1 MDMNQSTIEQQRL
14 DQARLEANGMYSS
27 QFEKDACGMGFIVNI
42 KGKKSHDI
50 IDDGL
55 RILERLE
62 HRGGA
67 GADKDTGDGA
77 GILVQIPHEFFKR
90 ECEVLG
96 INLPAAGEYGVGMV
110 FAHKYESLR
119 NEQKRIFE
127 EVVREEGQVVL
138 GWREVPVDGTKVGQE
153 AAAIRPWMIQILIGK
168 GPDVTNNKEFERKLY
183 IIRKLAEKRIIPLSK
198 ELSSDFYIASL
209 SSKTIVYKGMLT
221 PGQLRDF
228 YLDLSDLDFT
238 SALAMVHSRFSTN
251 TFPSWAR
258 AHPNRFLVHN
268 GEINTIRGNVNWIN
282 AREGKAESPLFPDI
296 KKVFPVVDD
305 SGSDS
310 AMFDNTLEF
319 LHMTGRSLP
328 HAIMMM
334 IPEPWERNN
343 LMSKEKHD
351 FYEFNSFMMEPW
363 DGPAAMGFTDGTV
376 IGGVLDRNGLR
387 PARYYVTTDDR
398 VIMASEVGVVNENAE
413 NIRAK
418 GRLEPGKMLLIDTE
432 EQRIISDEE
441 IKQRVAT
448 ELPYDEWVKE
458 HVIHLSEITQADES
472 DIPKVEDL
480 FKNQQAFGYTQED
493 LVRMI
498 VPMAKDGKDPV
509 GAMGAD
515 APLAILSDKPQLLY
529 SYFKQMFAQVTNPPI
544 DSIREEMVT
553 STRVMLGNS
562 GNLTDPNKAG
572 TYALSMRTPILTNQE
587 LASIK
592 ALDCRRMK
600 SVTLPI
606 LFDPTKGAEGL
617 RDALNELCE
626 KAEEAAR
633 TEQNVLILS
642 DRGVD
647 ENHAPIPA
655 LLAVAAVHNH
665 LINKVLRT
673 EIGLILESGEPR
685 EVHHFCTLIGYG
697 VTAINPYLAL
707 ETVRDLQA
715 RKRLGDIT
723 PEQAEKNYIK
733 AAVGGIMKVMS
744 KMGISTVRSYHG
756 AQIFEALGL
765 NTNFIN
771 KFFVNTPTRIGGIGL
786 GGVAH
791 EALARYERAFKSDET
806 VLEPGGWYGPVKDGE
821 EHLFN
826 PKTIDLLQESL
837 INGDY
842 AKYKEYSKAIRNDYH
857 VTLRSLMELNYPVG
871 GGIPIEEVES
881 EESIVK
887 RFKAGAM
894 SYGAIS
900 KEAHEAIAIAM
911 NRLGSTSNSGEGGED
926 VARFKPLPNGD
937 SMNSEVKQIASGRF
951 GVTANYL
958 VHAKELQIKCA
969 QGAKPGEGG
978 QLPGKKVYPEIAK
991 ARHSTPGV
999 ELVSPPP
1006 HHDIYSIEDLAE
1018 LIYDLKCINKD
1029 ARISVKLTSEAGVGT
1044 IAAGVAKAKADN
1056 ILISGYDGG
1065 TGAAGRTS
1073 VKHAGVPW
1081 ELGLSE
1087 THQTLMLNRLRD
1099 RVQLEVDSKLM
1110 TGFDVAAA
1118 AMLGAELFG
1127 FGTLPL
1133 VAVGC
1138 KMARVCNLNTCPYG
1152 VATQDEKLRARFT
1165 GKPEYVENLMIF
1177 IARELREIMARLG
1190 IRSVAEL
1197 VGRIDLVRQKSQ
1209 DDNFK
1214 LSRVD
1219 LKRIL
1224 FRPYIDSSVGHMH
1237 TVDQD
1242 HELERTLDMS
1252 KLLRMC
1258 RPAIE
1263 DQKPIRAKLAITN
1276 INRVVGTL
1284 VGSEVTRRYGESGL
1298 PDNTIKLN
1306 FEGSAGQS
1314 FGAFIPKGMTLELEG
1329 DANDYLG
1336 KGLSGGT
1343 ITVYP
1348 PKKSIFEADE
1358 NILIGNVAFYGATS
1372 GTSYING
1379 VAGERFAVRNSGITA
1394 VVEGVGDH
1402 GCEYMTG
1409 GEVLVLGKIG
1419 RNFAAGMSGGYA
1431 YILDCDERY
1440 VNTGLVELRPAN
1452 SEADLKRIKELVE
1465 QHVLHTNSAKGRHI
1479 LENWNNF
1486 VNRFTKVVP
1495 VAYEEMH
1502 DAIERFKA
1510 QGLSL
1515 EEAQLAA
1522 FKEKYAK

>member
-1 MDMNQSTIEQQRL
+1 MDMKQSTIEQQCL

-27 QFEKDACGMGFIVNI
+27 QFEKDACGMGFVVNI

-119 NEQKRIFE
+119 NEQKRILE

-138 GWREVPVDGTKVGQE
+138 GWREVPVDGTKVGKE

-343 LMSKEKHD
+343 LMSQEKHD

-441 IKQRVAT
+441 IKHRVAT
-448 ELPYDEWVKE
+448 ELPYNEWVKE

-472 DIPKVEDL
+472 TIPTVDDL
-480 FKNQQAFGYTQED
+480 FKEQQAFGYTQED

-562 GNLTDPNKAG
+562 GNLTEPNKAG

-617 RDALNELCE
+617 RDALDELCA

-633 TEQNVLILS
+633 TDQNVLILS

-647 ENHAPIPA
+647 EHHAPIPA

-665 LINKVLRT
+665 LISKVLRT

-707 ETVRDLQA
+707 ETVRDLQV

-791 EALARYERAFKSDET
+791 EALARFERAFKSDET

-871 GGIPIEEVES
+871 GGIPIEEVEP

-900 KEAHEAIAIAM
+900 KEAHETIAIAM

-926 VARFKPLPNGD
+926 VDRFKPLPNGD
-937 SMNSEVKQIASGRF
+937 NMNSEVKQIASGRF

-958 VHAKELQIKCA
+958 IHAKELQIKCA

-1018 LIYDLKCINKD
+1018 LIYDLKCVNKD

-1110 TGFDVAAA
+1110 TGFDVAVA

-1224 FRPYIDSSVGHMH
+1224 FRPYIDASVGHMH
-1237 TVDQD
+1237 MVDQD

-1419 RNFAAGMSGGYA
+1419 RNFGAGMSGGYA

-1452 SEADLKRIKELVE
+1452 NDDLKRIKELVE

-1495 VAYEEMH
+1495 VAYEEMQA
-1502 DAIERFKA
+1502 AIERFQE

-1522 FKEKYAK
+1522 FKEKYA

>member
-27 QFEKDACGMGFIVNI
+27 QFEKDACGMGFVVNI

-50 IDDGL
+50 IDNGL

-138 GWREVPVDGTKVGQE
+138 GWREVPVDGTKVGKE

-183 IIRKLAEKRIIPLSK
+183 IIRKLAEKRIVPLSK

-343 LMSKEKHD
+343 LMSQEKHD

-472 DIPKVEDL
+472 DIPKVDDL
-480 FKNQQAFGYTQED
+480 FKKQQAFGYTQED

-606 LFDPTKGAEGL
+606 LFDPTKGADGL

-665 LINKVLRT
+665 LIRKVLRT

-871 GGIPIEEVES
+871 GGIPIEEVEP

-900 KEAHEAIAIAM
+900 KEAHETIAIAM

-958 VHAKELQIKCA
+958 IHAKELQIKCA

-978 QLPGKKVYPEIAK
+978 QLPGKKVYPEIGK

-1099 RVQLEVDSKLM
+1099 RVKLEVDSKLM
-1110 TGFDVAAA
+1110 TGFDVAVA

-1219 LKRIL
+1219 LKRVL
-1224 FRPYIDSSVGHMH
+1224 FHPYIDASVGHMH
-1237 TVDQD
+1237 MVDQD

-1263 DQKPIRAKLAITN
+1263 DQKPIRAKLAINN

-1452 SEADLKRIKELVE
+1452 NDDLKRIKELVE

-1502 DAIERFKA
+1502 AAIERYKE

>member
-1 MDMNQSTIEQQRL
+1 MDMKQSTIEQQRL

-27 QFEKDACGMGFIVNI
+27 QFEKDACGMGFVVNI

-96 INLPAAGEYGVGMV
+96 INLPAVGEYGVGMV

-119 NEQKRIFE
+119 NEQKRILE

-138 GWREVPVDGTKVGQE
+138 GWREVPVDGTKVGKE

-238 SALAMVHSRFSTN
+238 SALAT
-251 TFPSWAR
+251 
-258 AHPNRFLVHN
+258 
-268 GEINTIRGNVNWIN
+268 
-282 AREGKAESPLFPDI
+282 DI

-343 LMSKEKHD
+343 LMSQEKHD

-441 IKQRVAT
+441 IKHRVAT
-448 ELPYDEWVKE
+448 ELPYNEWVKE

-472 DIPKVEDL
+472 TIPTVDDL
-480 FKNQQAFGYTQED
+480 FKEQQAFGYTQED

-562 GNLTDPNKAG
+562 GNLTEPNKAG

-617 RDALNELCE
+617 RDALDELCA

-633 TEQNVLILS
+633 TDQNVLILS

-647 ENHAPIPA
+647 EHHAPIPA

-665 LINKVLRT
+665 LISKVLRT

-715 RKRLGDIT
+715 RKRLGDIS

-791 EALARYERAFKSDET
+791 EALARFERAFKSDET

-821 EHLFN
+821 
-826 PKTIDLLQESL
+826 
-837 INGDY
+837 
-842 AKYKEYSKAIRNDYH
+842 
-857 VTLRSLMELNYPVG
+857 
-871 GGIPIEEVES
+871 
-881 EESIVK
+881 
-887 RFKAGAM
+887 
-894 SYGAIS
+894 
-900 KEAHEAIAIAM
+900 
-911 NRLGSTSNSGEGGED
+911 
-926 VARFKPLPNGD
+926 
-937 SMNSEVKQIASGRF
+937 
-951 GVTANYL
+951 
-958 VHAKELQIKCA
+958 
-969 QGAKPGEGG
+969 
-978 QLPGKKVYPEIAK
+978 
-991 ARHSTPGV
+991 
-999 ELVSPPP
+999 
-1006 HHDIYSIEDLAE
+1006 
-1018 LIYDLKCINKD
+1018 
-1029 ARISVKLTSEAGVGT
+1029 
-1044 IAAGVAKAKADN
+1044 
-1056 ILISGYDGG
+1056 
-1065 TGAAGRTS
+1065 
-1073 VKHAGVPW
+1073 
-1081 ELGLSE
+1081 
-1087 THQTLMLNRLRD
+1087 
-1099 RVQLEVDSKLM
+1099 
-1110 TGFDVAAA
+1110 
-1118 AMLGAELFG
+1118 
-1127 FGTLPL
+1127 
-1133 VAVGC
+1133 
-1138 KMARVCNLNTCPYG
+1138 
-1152 VATQDEKLRARFT
+1152 
-1165 GKPEYVENLMIF
+1165 
-1177 IARELREIMARLG
+1177 
-1190 IRSVAEL
+1190 
-1197 VGRIDLVRQKSQ
+1197 
-1209 DDNFK
+1209 
-1214 LSRVD
+1214 
-1219 LKRIL
+1219 
-1224 FRPYIDSSVGHMH
+1224 
-1237 TVDQD
+1237 
-1242 HELERTLDMS
+1242 
-1252 KLLRMC
+1252 
-1258 RPAIE
+1258 
-1263 DQKPIRAKLAITN
+1263 
-1276 INRVVGTL
+1276 
-1284 VGSEVTRRYGESGL
+1284 
-1298 PDNTIKLN
+1298 
-1306 FEGSAGQS
+1306 
-1314 FGAFIPKGMTLELEG
+1314 
-1329 DANDYLG
+1329 
-1336 KGLSGGT
+1336 
-1343 ITVYP
+1343 
-1348 PKKSIFEADE
+1348 
-1358 NILIGNVAFYGATS
+1358 
-1372 GTSYING
+1372 
-1379 VAGERFAVRNSGITA
+1379 
-1394 VVEGVGDH
+1394 
-1402 GCEYMTG
+1402 
-1409 GEVLVLGKIG
+1409 
-1419 RNFAAGMSGGYA
+1419 
-1431 YILDCDERY
+1431 
-1440 VNTGLVELRPAN
+1440 
-1452 SEADLKRIKELVE
+1452 
-1465 QHVLHTNSAKGRHI
+1465 
-1479 LENWNNF
+1479 
-1486 VNRFTKVVP
+1486 
-1495 VAYEEMH
+1495 
-1502 DAIERFKA
+1502 
-1510 QGLSL
+1510 
-1515 EEAQLAA
+1515 
-1522 FKEKYAK
+1522 